1 MPATTAAIMAGIA
14 TTRTGVSGKRIM
26 GSFEGVI
33 DEARFLAPSILGRS
47 DVAERRAKLAQVVA
61 GEIIPRLMLL
71 HREVVQAAEAP
82 TEAEIAGL
90 ARLVLSADIGEA
102 ARYITL
108 LRDRGLPMERLFVE
122 LLEPCARHLGTMWD
136 QDECDFIDVTL
147 GLGRLQKLLAV
158 FNATHV
164 LPALDEKRR
173 VLMLTTPGD
182 QHVFGLSMVTK
193 FLDAGGWRVESEIGA
208 SAEAIGAAVGGSWY
222 AVAGVTLGSERH
234 LADLRAVI
242 ALIRETSLN
251 PAIGIMVGGP
261 IFSADPALAKA
272 IGADATAVNAPAAVL
287 VAQKL
292 FDLGALRAWA
302 A

>member
-1 MPATTAAIMAGIA
+1 
-14 TTRTGVSGKRIM
+14 M

-33 DEARFLAPSILGRS
+33 DEGRFVAPSILGRS
-47 DVAERRAKLAQVVA
+47 DVAERRAKLAKVVA

-71 HREVVQAAEAP
+71 HKEVALTAEP
-82 TEAEIAGL
+82 PSEDEIAGL
-90 ARLVLSADIGEA
+90 ARRVLSADIEDA

-108 LRDRGLPMERLFVE
+108 LRDRGLSMERLFVE

-136 QDECDFIDVTL
+136 RDECDFIDVTL

-158 FNATHV
+158 FNSTHV

-193 FLDAGGWRVESEIGA
+193 FLDAGGWQVESEIGA
-208 SAEAIGAAVGGSWY
+208 SAETIAAASGGAWY
-222 AVAGVTLGSERH
+222 AVAGLTLGSERH
-234 LADLRAVI
+234 LAQLKAMI
-242 ALIRETSLN
+242 ALIRKTSLN
-251 PAIGIMVGGP
+251 PTIGIMVGGP
-261 IFSADPALAKA
+261 IFSADPGLAVA
-272 IGADATAVNAPAAVL
+272 VGADATAVNAPAAVL

-292 FDLGALRAWA
+292 FDLGALRSFA

>member
-1 MPATTAAIMAGIA
+1 MSA
-14 TTRTGVSGKRIM
+14 
-26 GSFEGVI
+26 FEGVV
-33 DEARFLAPSILGRS
+33 DEALFLSPSILGRS
-47 DVAERRAKLAQVVA
+47 DVAQRRAKLARVVA

-71 HREVVQAAEAP
+71 HREVVPAAEAP
-82 TEAEIAGL
+82 TEDEIAGL
-90 ARLVLSADIGEA
+90 ARLVLSAESGEA

-108 LRDRGLPMERLFVE
+108 LRDRGLSMERLFVE
-122 LLEPCARHLGTMWD
+122 LLEPCARLLGTMWD
-136 QDECDFIDVTL
+136 RDECDFIDVTL

-182 QHVFGLSMVTK
+182 QHMFGLSMVTK
-193 FLDAGGWRVESEIGA
+193 FLDAGGWRVESEIEPTPMA
-208 SAEAIGAAVGGSWY
+208 VAAAVGDAWY
-222 AVAGVTLGSERH
+222 AVAGLTLGSERH
-234 LADLRAVI
+234 LAQLRAMI

-261 IFSADPALAKA
+261 VFSADPGLARSV
-272 IGADATAVNAPAAVL
+272 GADATAVNAPAAVL

-292 FDLGALRAWA
+292 FDLGALRSWA

>member
-1 MPATTAAIMAGIA
+1 
-14 TTRTGVSGKRIM
+14 M
-26 GSFEGVI
+26 GSFESAV
-33 DEARFLAPSILGRS
+33 DEALFLSPSILSRS
-47 DVAERRAKLAQVVA
+47 DVAERRAKLAQIVVR
-61 GEIIPRLMLL
+61 EIVPRLMLL
-71 HREVVQAAEAP
+71 HREVVEAAEPP
-82 TEAEIAGL
+82 TEDEIAGL
-90 ARLVLSADIGEA
+90 ARLVLSAESGEA

-122 LLEPCARHLGTMWD
+122 LLEPCARHLGVMWD
-136 QDECDFIDVTL
+136 RDECDFIDVTL

-182 QHVFGLSMVTK
+182 QHVFGLAMVTK

-208 SAEAIGAAVGGSWY
+208 SPEVIDAAVGGAWY
-222 AVAGVTLGSERH
+222 AVAGLTLGSDRH
-234 LADLRAVI
+234 LPQLKAVI
-242 ALIRETSLN
+242 ARIRQASLN

-261 IFSADPALAKA
+261 SFTADPALAA
-272 IGADATAVNAPAAVL
+272 AVGADAMAVNAPAAVL

-292 FDLGALRAWA
+292 FDLGALRRWA

>member
-1 MPATTAAIMAGIA
+1 
-14 TTRTGVSGKRIM
+14 M

-33 DEARFLAPSILGRS
+33 DETRFVAPGILSRS
-47 DVAERRAKLAQVVA
+47 DVAERRAKLAHVVA

-71 HREVVQAAEAP
+71 HKEVVKAAEPP

-90 ARLVLSADIGEA
+90 AQRVLSADIAEA

-108 LRDRGLPMERLFVE
+108 LRDRGLSMERLFVE
-122 LLEPCARHLGTMWD
+122 LLEPCARYLGQMWD
-136 QDECDFIDVTL
+136 RDACDFIDVTL

-158 FNATHV
+158 FNSTHI

-193 FLDAGGWRVESEIGA
+193 FLDAGGWRVDSEIGA
-208 SAEAIGAAVGGSWY
+208 PLELAGETVGQSWY
-222 AVAGVTLGSERH
+222 AVAGLTLGSERH
-234 LADLRAVI
+234 LAQLKAMI
-242 ALIRETSLN
+242 AMIRRRSLN
-251 PAIGIMVGGP
+251 QAIGIMVGGP
-261 IFSADPALAKA
+261 VFSADPGLAKSV
-272 IGADATAVNAPAAVL
+272 GADATAVDAPTAVL
-287 VAQKL
+287 TAQKL
-292 FDLGALRAWA
+292 FDLGALRSWA